1 MGKIDILKEKQKKI
15 DKFVD
20 KVINDIEKEKVDLS
34 DYQYMLGQLENKIKF
49 LLNYLN
55 WKPIG
60 TIAQNQS
67 LISTRVL

>member
-1 MGKIDILKEKQKKI
+1 MEKIDILKEKQKKI

-20 KVINDIEKEKVDLS
+20 KVIDNIEKEKVDLS

-55 WKPIG
+55 
-60 TIAQNQS
+60 
-67 LISTRVL
+67 